1 MSELFNPVPVQ
12 AEQGIPPVS
21 ERLPVSNPDLW
32 RSMGEEYATLFA
44 GNDNFS
50 YASESSYWY
59 MVFRGVHGEK
69 HSIASVVEPR
79 YSVDTLTQVAG
90 HLRQNLGV
98 THAGYFLRE
107 TVVRAMGTRS
117 VGKKLAE
124 AFEEP
129 LASRMHMAMKRSDL
143 AAKYSSVQS
152 GITIERVVGKEALVE
167 AVALSE
173 LGENGESM
181 FRGIRKDFGQVET
194 IGVYLMRDEE
204 GKPLS
209 TTTLV
214 RNQGIASVWNMATH
228 PDERSKGHGG
238 RLLRIALEQPDFRN
252 VSVVHLLAMP
262 KAVPFY
268 QRHGF
273 RQTERAIY
281 VK

>member
-1 MSELFNPVPVQ
+1 MQEIFGSVPVQ
-12 AEQGIPPVS
+12 VETHSLPGAESLRVS
-21 ERLPVSNPDLW
+21 KPDLW
-32 RSMGEEYATLFA
+32 RSMGDEYATLFA
-44 GNDNFS
+44 GNTDFS

-59 MVFRGVHGEK
+59 MLFRGFNGEMR
-69 HSIASVVEPR
+69 SLVSVVEPR
-79 YSVDTLTQVAG
+79 YSADTLTKIAG

-107 TVVRAMGTRS
+107 TVVRAMETRNI
-117 VGKKLAE
+117 GKKLAE
-124 AFEEP
+124 VFEDP
-129 LASRMHMAMKRSDL
+129 LASRIHMAMNRSDL
-143 AAKYSSVQS
+143 AAKYCSVQR
-152 GITIERVVGKEALVE
+152 GITIERVVEREALEE

-214 RNQGIASVWNMATH
+214 RNHEIASVWNMATH

-238 RLLRIALEQPDFRN
+238 RLLRIALQQPDFRN
-252 VSVVHLLAMP
+252 ASVVHLLAMP
-262 KAVPFY
+262 KAVSFY
-268 QRHGF
+268 ERQGF
-273 RQTERAIY
+273 TQTERAVY
-281 VK
+281 VG